1 MNNNK
6 KQLLPNEVVLKALEL
21 SGKMAIASE
30 LVINSTIKDLSFNIE
45 KLESSLCDYNN
56 FIFNLCDENFDSS

>member
-6 KQLLPNEVVLKALEL
+6 KQSLPDEVVIKALEL

-30 LVINSTIKDLSFNIE
+30 MVINSTIKNLSFNIE
-45 KLESSLCDYNN
+45 KLESSLFNYNN
-56 FIFNLCDENFDSS
+56 FIFNLYNENFDSS